1 MTSGASTQPRKD
13 NILPSFS
20 HLLSTLKNYVTRY
33 WGRISVLVTAVVIPL
48 LAWLAPSPF
57 SETNSSAIYG
67 RWESKYGYPDSA
79 GMVNLHGVTE
89 FLEDDSYRYT
99 GFITL
104 TTGQPPID
112 MVFRVNAAGTW
123 KGDDERIITKLTAM
137 NSSLEEVRKG
147 EMRLNGS
154 MLAQTMKE
162 PPKLESIIPT
172 GSSERYKVLALDED
186 QIKLQVDNL
195 NGEPVA
201 FDMLKTSDRI
211 PGKLLPMD

>member
-1 MTSGASTQPRKD
+1 MFNWT
-13 NILPSFS
+13 
-20 HLLSTLKNYVTRY
+20 TLKGIFTNYKTYV
-33 WGRISVLVTAVVIPL
+33 VAVAGVITFLYQFKDELFEEKNDP
-48 LAWLAPSPF
+48 
-57 SETNSSAIYG
+57 AIYG
-67 RWESKYGYPDSA
+67 RWESKYGYPDSV

-123 KGDDERIITKLTAM
+123 KGDDERIITKLTGM

-147 EMRLNGS
+147 EIKLNGS
-154 MLAQTMKE
+154 MLAQAMKE
-162 PPKLESIIPT
+162 PPKLESVIPM
-172 GSSERYKVLALDED
+172 GSSELYKVLALEED

-195 NGEPVA
+195 KGEPIA
-201 FDMLKTSDRI
+201 FEMLKTPERN
-211 PGKLLPMD
+211 PGKRLPMD